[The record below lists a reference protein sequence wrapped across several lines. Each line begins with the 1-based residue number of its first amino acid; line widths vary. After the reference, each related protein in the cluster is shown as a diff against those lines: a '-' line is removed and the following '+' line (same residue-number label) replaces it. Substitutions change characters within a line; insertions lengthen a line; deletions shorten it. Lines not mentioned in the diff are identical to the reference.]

1 MLRKRTVF
9 HKDAFEK
16 TSEVRREK
24 VLNVAVLEFAERG
37 FAGTNINVIAEKA
50 GISIG
55 AMYSYFAS
63 KEDLFLSIVSRQ
75 LDLVEDVLAE
85 IDVEQQFFDVIREMF
100 VQVMEKTRE
109 YPYLSQ
115 IYLDITTQSMSSLS
129 QRLMNQFEAGVSD
142 FLLKVVEKG
151 KARGDLPESVDAN
164 MLAYNIDNL
173 LIIFQFSFSSEYYAE
188 RMRFFLGDERGNDT
202 EYQINSMVNFI
213 ENCAK

>member
-16 TSEVRREK
+16 TSEIRREK

-202 EYQINSMVNFI
+202 EYQINSMVKFI

>member
-202 EYQINSMVNFI
+202 EYQINSMVKFI